1 MFKASYTYENALIC
15 KEVFLEKAIAKM
27 SNKMVVFLLINPWND
42 TMSLKFY
49 YVISF
54 IIYIYILY
62 RN

>member
-1 MFKASYTYENALIC
+1 MFKASYTYENTLIC

-27 SNKMVVFLLINPWND
+27 SNKMVVFLLINPRND